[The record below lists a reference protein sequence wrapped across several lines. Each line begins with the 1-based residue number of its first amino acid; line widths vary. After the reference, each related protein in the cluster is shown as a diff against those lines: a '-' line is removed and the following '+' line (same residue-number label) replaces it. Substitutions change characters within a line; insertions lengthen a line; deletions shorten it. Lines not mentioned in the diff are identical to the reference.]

1 MGWVDGLCGS
11 LCTRCDLP
19 MVGLPESICSPNAVL
34 ACLRYYRVRA
44 DGSTLAVAITER
56 EAKVC
61 RCKDETIAELT
72 VDRHR
77 SAGSCFFTSRV
88 QTGLLRMHCSKNVRN
103 HETAFNFVEHVRT
116 MERRIDAS
124 SNPRINRLPHS
135 HCRSR

>member
-56 EAKVC
+56 EVVNESYKKRGWPCEGISSGRTPRKEKKSISMQRIRIARC
-61 RCKDETIAELT
+61 RQMATNMGISGFAEE
-72 VDRHR
+72 VP
-77 SAGSCFFTSRV
+77 
-88 QTGLLRMHCSKNVRN
+88 
-103 HETAFNFVEHVRT
+103 
-116 MERRIDAS
+116 
-124 SNPRINRLPHS
+124 PRGMPRPPQWNSFYSQQGIEGAADVNY
-135 HCRSR
+135 